1 MSFLTTPSC
10 VSRFVVGRS
19 RVPPLWYRSPSQVY
33 AGHDYALNFLPN
45 TASRDSRN
53 PYVAEQL
60 AWAQACRAAGRP
72 AAPSTMLREKRTNL
86 YMRVVSDTAKVAELY
101 PEWDQ
106 SEGNL
111 AKLLD
116 QVYNTI

>member
-1 MSFLTTPSC
+1 M
-10 VSRFVVGRS
+10 RHAS
-19 RVPPLWYRSPSQVY
+19 RVNYGSQVY

-60 AWAQACRAAGRP
+60 AWAEHCKAAGRP
-72 AAPSTMLREKRTNL
+72 ASPSTLLREKRTNL

-101 PEWDQ
+101 PEWDA
-106 SEGNL
+106 SEADL
-111 AKLLD
+111 SKLLD